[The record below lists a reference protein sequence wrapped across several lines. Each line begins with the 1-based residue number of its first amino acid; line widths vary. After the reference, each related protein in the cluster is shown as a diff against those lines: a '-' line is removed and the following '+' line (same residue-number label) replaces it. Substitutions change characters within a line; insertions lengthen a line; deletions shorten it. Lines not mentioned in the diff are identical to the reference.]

1 MEVSK
6 HLQSLL
12 KDQEKKTNEI
22 LTLFDELL
30 MVLRKEKSS
39 AVLPVELYT
48 KLYTTVFEITSNT
61 TLLEKVA
68 EKVSDSIATF
78 MNDNVT
84 KIFENHEE
92 KTGEEMIDL
101 LINSW
106 EVANKLKEWIEKI
119 FVIQKLFLK
128 IEIFG
133 RREKSNKSRY
143 FIL

>member
-22 LTLFDELL
+22 LTLFEELL

>member
-22 LTLFDELL
+22 LTLFEELL
-30 MVLRKEKSS
+30 KVLRKEKSS
-39 AVLPVELYT
+39 AVLPVEIYT

-61 TLLEKVA
+61 TLLEEVS

-78 MNDNVT
+78 MNDNLT
-84 KIFENHEE
+84 KIFEDHEE

-101 LINSW
+101 LISSW

-119 FVIQKLFLK
+119 FVNIIYLK
-128 IEIFG
+128 IEIFR
-133 RREKSNKSRY
+133 RREKSSESRR

>member
-22 LTLFDELL
+22 LTLFEELL
-30 MVLRKEKSS
+30 KVLRKEKSS
-39 AVLPVELYT
+39 AVLPVEIYT

-61 TLLEKVA
+61 TLLEEVS

-78 MNDNVT
+78 MNDNLT
-84 KIFENHEE
+84 KIFEDHEE

-101 LINSW
+101 LISSW

-119 FVIQKLFLK
+119 FVNIFYLK
-128 IEIFG
+128 IEIFR
-133 RREKSNKSRY
+133 RREKSSESRR